1 MQISGMTH
9 GTVLITLIME
19 TATLSKWLLEYSK
32 IFDNAATAK
41 PYFLA
46 LTKCHFLMHSN
57 DLLQE

>member
-1 MQISGMTH
+1 MQLSGMTH

-19 TATLSKWLLEYSK
+19 TATLSKWFLEYSK

-46 LTKCHFLMHSN
+46 LTEFPPAFK
-57 DLLQE
+57 

>member
-1 MQISGMTH
+1 MQLSRMTH

-41 PYFLA
+41 AYFLA
-46 LTKCHFLMHSN
+46 LT
-57 DLLQE
+57 E